1 MRAGLEA
8 ALQLLEMQ
16 PSYGTR
22 EVLQVPPLSLSLA
35 RSRALSRCYRHPIKA
50 LFRWCTDTLIQGY

>member
-8 ALQLLEMQ
+8 ALHLLEMQ

-22 EVLQVPPLSLSLA
+22 EVLQVPPLSLA
-35 RSRALSRCYRHPIKA
+35 RLLTRARALSRCYRQPIEA
-50 LFRWCTDTLIQGY
+50 LLLYY